1 MDTRFAKVKI
11 GENGNCVQYGLSIMR
26 RALGF
31 PTSIPE
37 GEEQTDLRHFT
48 TLATSLSVWFPGR
61 EIEMWVDPLSY
72 LEASLLNQEAMAHVR
87 YRGSDFVYE
96 AEPEGLY
103 GYGFG
108 GVLDEH
114 GNVLG
119 HFVVGL
125 PAAPALQTVAFVIK
139 VSV

>member
-1 MDTRFAKVKI
+1 MDTRFAKVQI

-31 PTSIPE
+31 PTSIPD
-37 GEEQTDLRHFT
+37 GEEQTDLKQFT

-61 EIEMWVDPLSY
+61 EVKMWVDHLSY
-72 LEASLLNQEAMAHVR
+72 LEAYLLNREAMAQVK
-87 YRGSDFVYE
+87 YGGPDFVYE

-108 GVLDEH
+108 GVLDEA

-125 PAAPALQTVAFVIK
+125 PAAPVFQSVAFVIK